1 MTLFFVNVLLA
12 LLWVFLWGDLSLYTL
27 LVGLVGGYLV
37 LWIFTRV
44 QGRRTLRD
52 AYGQRM
58 LNLLKFAVYFL
69 KLLVVS
75 NLQIAKEIVTP
86 GQGMTPRFV
95 RYEVTGMN
103 DAQTTAFAN
112 AITLTPGT
120 LVVDARER
128 EDGRRFLYVHAM
140 YAEDREAA
148 VRGLDEL
155 RRHMERDVFVTR
167 SAAPPADLAAFDDE
181 GRPLRA

>member
-12 LLWVFLWGDLSLYTL
+12 VLWVFLWGDLSLYTL
-27 LVGLVGGYLV
+27 LVGLVGGYVV
-37 LWIFTRV
+37 LWLFTRV
-44 QGRRTLRD
+44 NGRRTLRD
-52 AYGQRM
+52 AYGQR
-58 LNLLKFAVYFL
+58 LINLVRFTGYFL

-75 NLQIAKEIVTP
+75 NLQIAREIVTP
-86 GQGMTPRFV
+86 GQQMTPRFV
-95 RYEVTGMN
+95 RYEVTGMS
-103 DAQTTAFAN
+103 DAQATAFAN

-148 VRGLDEL
+148 VLSLGEL
-155 RRHMERDVFVTR
+155 RRRLEHDVFVTR
-167 SAAPPADLAAFDDE
+167 PRTPPEDVVADAGE
-181 GRPLRA
+181 GGSLRA